1 MSLRWSRR
9 PSCSGKPL
17 EVKAPIDGV
26 ITERKS
32 TAGESIAKD
41 TEIYMISDPADLW
54 VMAEIKER
62 DIGQVKIGQDA
73 SFTVLAYPNE
83 SFHGKVVRI
92 GNRVEEES
100 RTLEVRIEVNNA
112 DGRLKPGMFADIEIV
127 TTVQENVLLISDS
140 ALQTEGDDQIVFV
153 ALNDSKFEKRVVKT
167 GMEQHGRVQVIDG
180 VKPGE
185 KVVTTG
191 SFILKSEM
199 LKGELGGGIAMINS
213 ILNFSVRQR
222 MLVISATVVLIGF
235 GLLALRQI
243 PIDAFPDVTNVQVQV
258 LATAGGMSPPE
269 VEKLVTRPLGMGNVR
284 SAATGGNALRLEDRF
299 VRDHDRL
306 QRRHGRL
313 FRSPTGERTAPGAA

>member
-1 MSLRWSRR
+1 MNKIIIHQLRILSIA
-9 PSCSGKPL
+9 SCSVLVLATLASCSKKEAASLGEEKTKEERHDENVVTLTRANLQHVEIKTQPATLGNLETTLKAAGRVSENRNKTAKVVSTLEGRLIKLNYDLNDHVRAGDVVALVQTPELLGRPL

-54 VMAEIKER
+54 VLAEIKER

-73 SFTVLAYPNE
+73 GFTVLAYPDE

-92 GNRVEEES
+92 GHRIEEES

-112 DGRLKPGMFADIEIV
+112 DGRLKPGMFADVEIV

-140 ALQTEGDDQIVFV
+140 ALQTEGDNQIVFV

-167 GMEQHGRVQVIDG
+167 GMEQHGRLEVIDG

-185 KVVTTG
+185 KVVTAG

-199 LKGELGGGIAMINS
+199 LKGEL
-213 ILNFSVRQR
+213 
-222 MLVISATVVLIGF
+222 
-235 GLLALRQI
+235 
-243 PIDAFPDVTNVQVQV
+243 
-258 LATAGGMSPPE
+258 E
-269 VEKLVTRPLGMGNVR
+269 E
-284 SAATGGNALRLEDRF
+284 E
-299 VRDHDRL
+299 
-306 QRRHGRL
+306 
-313 FRSPTGERTAPGAA
+313 